1 MLVLTDYF
9 GQIEKKI
16 RLLLNKLPI
25 LPKYLDDI
33 HIDGSFVYIL
43 SIKSHVLRENNHQYY
58 NNIRIEWLLKK
69 GKY

>member
-43 SIKSHVLRENNHQYY
+43 SIKSHVL
-58 NNIRIEWLLKK
+58 
-69 GKY
+69 